1 MNYFNSN
8 LKERT
13 ILDIL
18 TFDLS
23 TFFYGEY
30 QEINT
35 EEVEGT
41 FLIDYEKKLPWSEF
55 EIFDQLYFRVFNDK
69 KNIHGS
75 NHINATLINR
85 DTEYGKNN
93 VVDMLDKIFQIYGL
107 DDLQKGKWE
116 ERDEDEFLNKTFMRT
131 WTIGKEENIYTI
143 QIKFDNEQ
151 KLSLSILLF
160 TNLLRET
167 NNL

>member
-23 TFFYGEY
+23 TFFYGDY
-30 QEINT
+30 KEINS

-41 FLIDYEKKLPWSEF
+41 FMIDYEKKLPWSEF
-55 EIFDQLYFRVFNDK
+55 DVFDYLQFRVFNDK

-75 NHINATLINR
+75 NHINASLINK
-85 DTEYGKNN
+85 EVELQK
-93 VVDMLDKIFQIYGL
+93 DKVKEIIEKMIQIYGHDDQQKGL
-107 DDLQKGKWE
+107 WNQKDDL
-116 ERDEDEFLNKTFMRT
+116 EFVDKTFNRV
-131 WTIGKEENIYTI
+131 WTIGKNENIYTI
-143 QIKFDNEQ
+143 QLKFDKNERIA
-151 KLSLSILLF
+151 LSIYLF
-160 TNLLRET
+160 TNLLRQT